1 MHTLCAGSLQF
12 LVFLRYESVFFLNGA
27 SQTSFLR
34 PTFLSKIV
42 WRVPHVVPSMMVKN
56 RTQFVKQQVQTIF
69 ENTHWCVTCVVVAAS
84 SHSVFNHVRD
94 RGIFRLREA
103 SSIALEHAITTARY
117 MTSIFSVKHPSS
129 CRFGKCQSRGVIN
142 MSVPVFR
149 ISEKL
154 FFLPFSWFTEWQ
166 CRLGQDVVS

>member
-12 LVFLRYESVFFLNGA
+12 LVFLRYESVFFNGA

-56 RTQFVKQQVQTIF
+56 RTQFVKDQVQSIF

-129 CRFGKCQSRGVIN
+129 CRFGKCQEVEGFSL
-142 MSVPVFR
+142 SVPVFR
-149 ISEKL
+149 TSEK
-154 FFLPFSWFTEWQ
+154 
-166 CRLGQDVVS
+166 